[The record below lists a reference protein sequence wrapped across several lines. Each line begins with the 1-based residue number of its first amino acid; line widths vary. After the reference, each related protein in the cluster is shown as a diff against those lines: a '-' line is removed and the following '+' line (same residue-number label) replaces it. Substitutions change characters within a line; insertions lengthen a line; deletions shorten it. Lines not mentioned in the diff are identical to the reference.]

1 MYRRPNVH
9 LMLEL
14 SGQTTPALGN
24 IWDFT
29 LSDPGV
35 LQCIREAAAS
45 GSDVILTALAAPQG
59 VRSASPYFNLRQI
72 DPAELV
78 GHDVYMLAPSAPP
91 GAAEV
96 RVHLTSPRATALA
109 ILLHRYWPD
118 SSSPSA
124 QMKAG

>member
-1 MYRRPNVH
+1 MYRSPNVH

-14 SGQTTPALGN
+14 SGQATPALGN

-35 LQCIREAAAS
+35 LQCIREATAS
-45 GSDVILTALAAPQG
+45 GNDVVLTAITSPQG
-59 VRSASPYFNLRQI
+59 LLSASPFFNLRQI
-72 DPAELV
+72 DPAELA
-78 GHDVYMLAPSAPP
+78 GHDIYMLTPSAPP

-118 SSSPSA
+118 SNAQGA
-124 QMKAG
+124 QMRAG